1 MIIHFSQFRFGP
13 VLLLLLLLFGCSKS
27 TTVRPSTTWI
37 DLDKIS
43 NSIEKPTEQTPVLD
57 AAEVSTK
64 KEEPEPRSRDLTET
78 TDTSNPYLQKISS
91 PKPKTFPKSSADEGI
106 LLNFDN
112 ADIYEVIQVM
122 AETLNLNYIIDPQV
136 KGVVNIR
143 SVDKISLEHLYDV
156 FKKILNMNGLD
167 IRQEGEYEYIF
178 VAKQLSSPIIYDA
191 KQIGSLKDS
200 PRMVTQIVPIMNL
213 SSTEVTKL
221 INPYL
226 SNRGSIFD
234 LADQNIIILT
244 DFEAK
249 IVDALVLLARIDI
262 SPLSSLQ
269 VRLIKVEQAPLF
281 TVYDELNEI
290 LNALKINR
298 KDHEGVT
305 ITALER
311 INSLLLL
318 SSNEELLNST
328 DKWIRELDVIPA
340 QGRDNIYI
348 YNVRNSVASELESLV
363 SSLIGVK
370 SESKKTST
378 KVKKSSAS
386 KAKSA
391 AAKSTGTGKSSQKR
405 ERSFSPSLDFAG
417 EPILLADDSRNIIL
431 IRGMPSDYKRIVKLL
446 ERLDNLPRQVLIE
459 VVIAEVRLS
468 DAWQLGVEWTL
479 KNKFSYNNEDYTSLF
494 ETNFDN
500 VPGQF
505 GFTFSI
511 LDSMDNAKAILHTL
525 AGENDLNLLSS
536 PHIMVLNNETATVN
550 VGQEVPIATSQT
562 VSSDITVLDVQTIQY
577 RDTGIILTVTP
588 RINADGIIIM
598 EIEQQVSALSEETV
612 EGIDSPV
619 FRNRQLKTKLAVKD
633 GQPILMGGLIDS
645 ATQKTE
651 SGVPGLKDVPLL
663 GWLFKYESEK
673 TVKQELLILIT
684 PYVIAS
690 EDVFA
695 QYIRE
700 FDKTMTE
707 LRKELTTISK
717 RRPDIN

>member
-1 MIIHFSQFRFGP
+1 MIQHFSQFRFGP
-13 VLLLLLLLFGCSKS
+13 MLLLLLLLFGCSKS
-27 TTVRPSTTWI
+27 TTVRPRTTWI
-37 DLDKIS
+37 DLDKI
-43 NSIEKPTEQTPVLD
+43 NNTIEKPTEQTPVLD
-57 AAEVSTK
+57 AAAVAAKE
-64 KEEPEPRSRDLTET
+64 EEPEPRSRDLTET
-78 TDTSNPYLQKISS
+78 ADSSNRFLQKISR
-91 PKPKTFPKSSADEGI
+91 PKPKTFPKSTADEGI

-143 SVDKISLEHLYDV
+143 SGDKISMEHLYDV

-191 KQIGSLKDS
+191 QQIGSLKDS
-200 PRMVTQIVPIMNL
+200 PRMVTQIVPILHL
-213 SSTEVTKL
+213 SSTEATKL
-221 INPYL
+221 IEPYL

-249 IVDALVLLARIDI
+249 IIDALVLLARIDI

-281 TVYDELNEI
+281 TVYEELTEI

-305 ITALER
+305 ITPLER
-311 INSLLLL
+311 VNSLLLL
-318 SSNEELLNST
+318 SSNAELLNST

-340 QGRDNIYI
+340 QGRDNIYV

-363 SSLIGVK
+363 SSLIGVE
-370 SESKKTST
+370 SETKKTST
-378 KVKKSSAS
+378 KEKESSAS
-386 KAKSA
+386 KANSA
-391 AAKSTGTGKSSQKR
+391 DTISTGTSKSSQRR
-405 ERSFSPSLDFAG
+405 EKSFTPSLDFAG
-417 EPILLADDSRNIIL
+417 EPILLADDNRNIIL
-431 IRGMPSDYKRIVKLL
+431 IRGMPSDYRRILKLL

-459 VVIAEVRLS
+459 VVIAEVSLS
-468 DAWQLGVEWTL
+468 DDWELGVEWTL
-479 KNKFSYNNEDYTSLF
+479 KNKFHYNNEAYTSIF
-494 ETNFDN
+494 QTNFDKI
-500 VPGQF
+500 PGQF
-505 GFTFSI
+505 GFSFSVI
-511 LDSMDNAKAILHTL
+511 DSMDNVKAILHTL
-525 AGENDLNLLSS
+525 ATDNDLNLLSS

-562 VSSDITVLDVQTIQY
+562 VNSDLNVQDVQTIQY

-588 RINADGIIIM
+588 RINDDGNIIM
-598 EIEQQVSALSEETV
+598 DIEQQVSVLSEDTV
-612 EGIDSPV
+612 SGIDSPL
-619 FRNRQLKTKLAVKD
+619 FKKRQLKTKLAVKD

-645 ATQKTE
+645 VTQKTE
-651 SGVPGLKDVPLL
+651 SGVPGLKEVPLL

-673 TVKQELLILIT
+673 TVKNELLILIT
-684 PYVIAS
+684 PYVIDS

-717 RRPDIN
+717 RKPGLD

>member
-1 MIIHFSQFRFGP
+1 MIQYFFQFRFGP

-27 TTVRPSTTWI
+27 TTVRPTTTWI

-43 NSIEKPTEQTPVLD
+43 NTIEKPTEQTPVLD
-57 AAEVSTK
+57 AAEASTK
-64 KEEPEPRSRDLTET
+64 KGEPEPRSRDLTET
-78 TDTSNPYLQKISS
+78 ADSSNRYLQEISS
-91 PKPKTFPKSSADEGI
+91 PQPKTFPKSSAGEGI

-143 SVDKISLEHLYDV
+143 SGDKISLEHLYDV

-178 VAKQLSSPIIYDA
+178 VAKQLSSPIIFDA

-200 PRMVTQIVPIMNL
+200 PRMV
-213 SSTEVTKL
+213 SSTEATKL

-234 LADQNIIILT
+234 LANQNIIILT

-249 IVDALVLLARIDI
+249 IIDALVLLARIDI

-305 ITALER
+305 ITPLER
-311 INSLLLL
+311 VNSLLLL

-363 SSLIGVK
+363 SSLIGIQ

-378 KVKKSSAS
+378 KEKKSSTS
-386 KAKSA
+386 QAKGA
-391 AAKSTGTGKSSQKR
+391 DTKSTGAGKSSQRR
-405 ERSFSPSLDFAG
+405 EKPSSPSLDFAG

-431 IRGMPSDYKRIVKLL
+431 IRGMPSDYQRILKLL

-479 KNKFSYNNEDYTSLF
+479 QNKFSYNNGDYTSILQ
-494 ETNFDN
+494 TNFDN

-511 LDSMDNAKAILHTL
+511 LDNMDNAKAILHAL

-536 PHIMVLNNETATVN
+536 PHVMVLNNETATVN

-562 VSSDITVLDVQTIQY
+562 VSSDITVQDVQTIQY

-588 RINADGIIIM
+588 RINDDGIIIM
-598 EIEQQVSALSEETV
+598 EIEQQVSAISDETV
-612 EGIDSPV
+612 SGIDSPL

-645 ATQKTE
+645 ETTKTE

-684 PYVIAS
+684 PYVIDS

-707 LRKELTTISK
+707 LRKELTSISK
-717 RRPDIN
+717 IRPDID

>member
-1 MIIHFSQFRFGP
+1 MIQHFSQFRFGP
-13 VLLLLLLLFGCSKS
+13 MLLLLLLLFGCSKS
-27 TTVRPSTTWI
+27 TTVRPRTTWI
-37 DLDKIS
+37 DLDKI
-43 NSIEKPTEQTPVLD
+43 NNTIEKPTEQTPVLD
-57 AAEVSTK
+57 AAAVAAKE
-64 KEEPEPRSRDLTET
+64 EEPEPRSRDLTET
-78 TDTSNPYLQKISS
+78 ADSSNRFLQKISR
-91 PKPKTFPKSSADEGI
+91 PKPKTFPKSTADEGI

-143 SVDKISLEHLYDV
+143 SGDKISMEHLYDV

-191 KQIGSLKDS
+191 QQIGSLKDS
-200 PRMVTQIVPIMNL
+200 PRMVTQIVPILHL
-213 SSTEVTKL
+213 SSTEATKL
-221 INPYL
+221 IEPYL

-249 IVDALVLLARIDI
+249 IIDALVLLARIDI

-281 TVYDELNEI
+281 TVYEELTEI

-305 ITALER
+305 ITPLER
-311 INSLLLL
+311 VNSLLLL
-318 SSNEELLNST
+318 SSNAELLNST

-340 QGRDNIYI
+340 QGRDNIYV

-363 SSLIGVK
+363 SSLIGVE
-370 SESKKTST
+370 SETKKTST
-378 KVKKSSAS
+378 KEKESSAS
-386 KAKSA
+386 KANSA
-391 AAKSTGTGKSSQKR
+391 DTISTGTSKSSQRR
-405 ERSFSPSLDFAG
+405 EKSFTPSLDFAG
-417 EPILLADDSRNIIL
+417 EPILLADDNRNIIL
-431 IRGMPSDYKRIVKLL
+431 IRGMPSDYRRILKLL

-459 VVIAEVRLS
+459 VVIAEVSLS
-468 DAWQLGVEWTL
+468 DDWELGVEWTL
-479 KNKFSYNNEDYTSLF
+479 KNKFKYNNENYTSLF

-505 GFTFSI
+505 GFTFSVI
-511 LDSMDNAKAILHTL
+511 DGMDNVKAILHTL
-525 AGENDLNLLSS
+525 ATDNDLNLLSS

-550 VGQEVPIATSQT
+550 VGQEVH
-562 VSSDITVLDVQTIQY
+562 

-588 RINADGIIIM
+588 RINDDGNIIM
-598 EIEQQVSALSEETV
+598 DIEQQVSVLSEDTV
-612 EGIDSPV
+612 SGIDSPL
-619 FRNRQLKTKLAVKD
+619 FKKRQLKTKLAVKD

-645 ATQKTE
+645 VTQKTE
-651 SGVPGLKDVPLL
+651 SGVPGLKEVPLL

-673 TVKQELLILIT
+673 TVKNELLILIT
-684 PYVIAS
+684 PYVIDS

-717 RRPDIN
+717 RKPGLD

>member
-1 MIIHFSQFRFGP
+1 
-13 VLLLLLLLFGCSKS
+13 
-27 TTVRPSTTWI
+27 
-37 DLDKIS
+37 
-43 NSIEKPTEQTPVLD
+43 
-57 AAEVSTK
+57 
-64 KEEPEPRSRDLTET
+64 
-78 TDTSNPYLQKISS
+78 
-91 PKPKTFPKSSADEGI
+91 
-106 LLNFDN
+106 
-112 ADIYEVIQVM
+112 
-122 AETLNLNYIIDPQV
+122 
-136 KGVVNIR
+136 
-143 SVDKISLEHLYDV
+143 
-156 FKKILNMNGLD
+156 MNGLD

-178 VAKQLSSPIIYDA
+178 VAKQLSSLIVYDSE
-191 KQIGSLKDS
+191 QIGRLKDS
-200 PRMVTQIVPIMNL
+200 PRMVTQIVPIMHL
-213 SSTEVTKL
+213 SSTEATKL

-249 IVDALVLLARIDI
+249 IIDALVLLARIDI

-305 ITALER
+305 ITPLER
-311 INSLLLL
+311 VNSLLLL

-328 DKWIRELDVIPA
+328 DKWISELDVIPV

-370 SESKKTST
+370 SESKKTSS
-378 KVKKSSAS
+378 KAKESSVS

-391 AAKSTGTGKSSQKR
+391 DARSTGASKSSQRR
-405 ERSFSPSLDFAG
+405 EKSFSPSLDFAG

-431 IRGMPSDYKRIVKLL
+431 IRGMPSDYKRILKLL

-479 KNKFSYNNEDYTSLF
+479 KNNFRYNNEDYSSIYA
-494 ETNFDN
+494 TNFDN

-511 LDSMDNAKAILHTL
+511 LDSMDNVKAILHTL
-525 AGENDLNLLSS
+525 ATDNDLNLLSS

-562 VSSDITVLDVQTIQY
+562 VSSDITVQDVQTIQY
-577 RDTGIILTVTP
+577 RDTGIILNVTP
-588 RINADGIIIM
+588 RINDDGIIIM
-598 EIEQQVSALSEETV
+598 DIEQQVSALSEETV
-612 EGIDSPV
+612 EGIDSPL

-645 ATQKTE
+645 NTQKTE
-651 SGVPGLKDVPLL
+651 SGVPGLKDVPLI

-684 PYVIAS
+684 PYVIDS

-707 LRKELTTISK
+707 IRKELTTISK